1 MLPKTSAYVKSYDGQ
16 TKWMCFLI
24 VHDDLL
30 KNVKLFGIKSAL
42 ISKKNLI
49 LSLPTNRIFNKQ
61 NKSHGNDVTD
71 FYNKEIPKVDSIHAP
86 SSNQL
91 RLCSQER

>member
-1 MLPKTSAYVKSYDGQ
+1 MLPQTSAYVKSYDGQ
-16 TKWMCFLI
+16 TKWMCCLI
-24 VHDDLL
+24 EHGDLI

-61 NKSHGNDVTD
+61 NKISW
-71 FYNKEIPKVDSIHAP
+71 
-86 SSNQL
+86 Q
-91 RLCSQER
+91 

>member
-1 MLPKTSAYVKSYDGQ
+1 MYNSNVKPLHKMLPKTSAYVKSYDGQ

-24 VHDDLL
+24 VYDDLL

-61 NKSHGNDVTD
+61 NKISW
-71 FYNKEIPKVDSIHAP
+71 
-86 SSNQL
+86 Q
-91 RLCSQER
+91 

>member
-1 MLPKTSAYVKSYDGQ
+1 MYNSNVKPLYKMLPQTSAYVKSYDGQ
-16 TKWMCFLI
+16 TKWMCCLI
-24 VHDDLL
+24 EHGDLL

-61 NKSHGNDVTD
+61 NKISW
-71 FYNKEIPKVDSIHAP
+71 
-86 SSNQL
+86 Q
-91 RLCSQER
+91 